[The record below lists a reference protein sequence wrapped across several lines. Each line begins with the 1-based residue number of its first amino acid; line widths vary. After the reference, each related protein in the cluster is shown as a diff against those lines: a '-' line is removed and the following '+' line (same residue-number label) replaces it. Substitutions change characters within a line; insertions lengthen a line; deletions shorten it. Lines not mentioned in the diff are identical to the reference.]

1 MASKGQKFNKYT
13 VEFRQMVVQRYLNN
27 DGTPTTL
34 GREYGISHKTIETWI
49 RAYKRTYYKYRN
61 TQDKDYYDY
70 LLIREIFEES
80 KRTYGYRR
88 ILANVL
94 IDFVKNGGSLKD
106 LTPKNVFGRKGN
118 E

>member
-49 RAYKRTYYKYRN
+49 RAYRN
-61 TQDKDYYDY
+61 NIPIGQQERGK
-70 LLIREIFEES
+70 
-80 KRTYGYRR
+80 
-88 ILANVL
+88 
-94 IDFVKNGGSLKD
+94 
-106 LTPKNVFGRKGN
+106 GRKKDS
-118 E
+118 EIDYKERYEILKKYQAFIEARREKK